1 METRE
6 GGAMGGGGEDK
17 TQRVLLDGTY
27 IPSVG
32 VGMMGQFLFL
42 LFYFFPFS
50 FSLFLLIVINS
61 NFYLD

>member
-17 TQRVLLDGTY
+17 TQRVLLDGSY

-32 VGMMGQFLFL
+32 VGMMGQFLF
-42 LFYFFPFS
+42 
-50 FSLFLLIVINS
+50 
-61 NFYLD
+61 

>member
-17 TQRVLLDGTY
+17 TQRVLLDGSY

-42 LFYFFPFS
+42 LFYFISFFFFTFS
-50 FSLFLLIVINS
+50 SNS
-61 NFYLD
+61 N